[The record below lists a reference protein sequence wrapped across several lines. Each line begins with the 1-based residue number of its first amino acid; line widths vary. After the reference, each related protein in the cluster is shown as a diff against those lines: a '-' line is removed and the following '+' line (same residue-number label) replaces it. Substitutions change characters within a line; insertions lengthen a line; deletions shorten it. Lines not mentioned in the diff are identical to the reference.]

1 MTNRINFFKEAV
13 KSLKTSG
20 TVTPSS
26 RFLAKRML
34 SKINFSSAEV
44 LVELGPGNGV
54 ITKQILKKLNKKA
67 TLVCFEINDNFYKQL
82 LKIKHKQLVVLKVSA
97 EEIDKELQKLG
108 FSKADH
114 IISSL
119 PLTIIPDAVSDA
131 ILQKSHQV
139 LKLEGTFIQ
148 YQYSLTYY
156 KKLKNV
162 FSEAISLEFEP
173 LNFPPAFLYRCS
185 KQQ

>member
-1 MTNRINFFKEAV
+1 LTNRIDFFKEAV

-34 SKINFSSAEV
+34 SKIDFSKANV
-44 LVELGPGNGV
+44 LIELAPGNGI
-54 ITKQILKKLNKKA
+54 ITKKILKKLHPKA
-67 TLVCFEINDNFYKQL
+67 TLICFEINENFYKEL
-82 LKIKHKQLVVLKVSA
+82 LKIKNKQLVVIKASA
-97 EEIDKELQKLG
+97 EEIKKELKKLG

-119 PLTIIPDAVSDA
+119 PLTIIPDEVSNM
-131 ILQKSHQV
+131 ILQNSYNV
-139 LKLEGTFIQ
+139 LENNGTFIQ

-156 KKLKNV
+156 KKLKAV

-173 LNFPPAFLYRCS
+173 LNFPPAFVYRC
-185 KQQ
+185 KK